1 MTNFQIL
8 ILIAVLLIVA
18 GVVLLVATVMMFYRQ
33 NMASVYDALYNRGY
47 TQRIEAR
54 RQKKKAKDA
63 ELANPAVGGAKDAW
77 TKKDMED
84 INSGGRKKTGTGQT
98 PTPSITPTPPQP
110 APAPAPAPAPQPEP
124 EKFNSGE
131 TTMLDNAPGNM
142 ANSGETTLL
151 GEDDYPAQANGET
164 TLLDADGG
172 DDDFVILRAEQF
184 TDSDEI
190 I

>member
-8 ILIAVLLIVA
+8 ILIAILLIVA
-18 GVVLLVATVMMFYRQ
+18 GVVLLVATVMMFYKQ

-47 TQRIEAR
+47 TQKMDAR
-54 RQKKKAKDA
+54 KAKKKAKNG

-77 TKKDMED
+77 TKKDMDD
-84 INSGGRKKTGTGQT
+84 INSGGKKKTGEL
-98 PTPSITPTPPQP
+98 PTPSAPTPSRPE
-110 APAPAPAPAPQPEP
+110 PAPAPAPQPEP
-124 EKFNSGE
+124 ERVNSGE
-131 TTMLDNAPGNM
+131 TTLLDNAPSSM

-151 GEDDYPAQANGET
+151 GEDDYPTEETGET
-164 TLLDADGG
+164 TLLDEGG
-172 DDDFVILRAEQF
+172 EDDFVIIRAEQF